1 MTSVTAIGVDDEENV
16 VANPTDRGF
25 ELLPIRDDRHI
36 SPVWELRRCGRRF
49 EAEASFVEGALEEH
63 RQMYAVSAVRL
74 TLAYPSSAS
83 PPAAAA
89 DWHQRIVKYASD
101 S

>member
-1 MTSVTAIGVDDEENV
+1 MPRRSIVCLVTTGLIAEYDK
-16 VANPTDRGF
+16 DR
-25 ELLPIRDDRHI
+25 PV

-63 RQMYAVSAVRL
+63 RQMHAVSAVRL

-89 DWHQRIVKYASD
+89 ADWHQRMLVKYANNS
-101 S
+101 